1 MDCPFLLAKGK
12 METTLEPSMQEKPI
26 QLGENLIIRHLDE
39 KTLITGQ
46 ARTLLK
52 EGNFTLDAEVIHV
65 KSGPGVKIH
74 SSGNDTIVISC
85 DLTKIEAKIFDFNA
99 RLEVVEKSLATI
111 LKILKV
117 VNT

>member
-1 MDCPFLLAKGK
+1 
-12 METTLEPSMQEKPI
+12 MQDKPI
-26 QLGENLIIRHLDE
+26 QLGENLIIRNLDD

-46 ARTLLK
+46 SRTALK
-52 EGNFTLDAEVIHV
+52 EGHFLLDAEVIHIE
-65 KSGPGVKIH
+65 SGPGIKIY
-74 SSGNDTIVISC
+74 SKGKDTLVISC
-85 DLTKIEAKIFDFNA
+85 DLTKIDAKIFDFNA